1 MFVVAHRGQHDLAL
15 AVDHEVPR
23 DVVRSVAVVDGACGV
38 ESHREGVA
46 RLFAERLHGL
56 AFLAARYGQ
65 EDELLAGE
73 AVDDVRLHAGQLLP
87 AGRTPRG
94 PEVEQ
99 HDFALQVAERHGAAV
114 DHLDREVRSRVSGLY
129 ERCRFGVRLGAL
141 LGVAVAA
148 RGQQQDDGD
157 DRGDQRQ
164 HHPQRF
170 VAFLGCHSL
179 TVLPAFRSSPRHP
192 SAGKLEKLKEEFP
205 GISTTLSN
213 TEAATGADVVI
224 LAVKPWFVESVMRE
238 LKLKSKQTLV
248 SVAAGISFEEL
259 AHFVIAPE
267 MPMFRLIPN
276 TAISELESMTL
287 IAARNTNDEQ
297 NQFMLRL
304 FNEMGMAMLIPEDK
318 IAATTALTSCG
329 IAYVLKYIQAAMQA
343 GIEMGIRP
351 KDAME
356 MVAQSVKGAAALI
369 LNNDTHPS
377 VEIDKVTTPGGITI
391 KGINEL
397 EHNGFTSAV
406 IKAMKASK

>member
-1 MFVVAHRGQHDLAL
+1 MKIAII
-15 AVDHEVPR
+15 
-23 DVVRSVAVVDGACGV
+23 GAGNMGG
-38 ESHREGVA
+38 SIA
-46 RLFAERLHGL
+46 RGL
-56 AFLAARYGQ
+56 AKGSLIA
-65 EDELLAGE
+65 DS
-73 AVDDVRLHAGQLLP
+73 DII
-87 AGRTPRG
+87 
-94 PEVEQ
+94 
-99 HDFALQVAERHGAAV
+99 
-114 DHLDREVRSRVSGLY
+114 VSN
-129 ERCRFGVRLGAL
+129 
-141 LGVAVAA
+141 
-148 RGQQQDDGD
+148 
-157 DRGDQRQ
+157 
-164 HHPQRF
+164 
-170 VAFLGCHSL
+170 
-179 TVLPAFRSSPRHP
+179 P

-287 IAARNTNDEQ
+287 I
-297 NQFMLRL
+297 L